1 MYNNLQI
8 LSSTSFS
15 PATCLPSVV
24 CTKEGW
30 RGSIQHQ
37 LSSSLMNQLTNL
49 IIPLQLSRELYKS
62 TLFMQNEPNSY
73 HGHPARGALLS
84 VCSIRGYAT
93 FQPFELHE
101 NRRKN
106 EPKRTQNEPN
116 FSPKLASFS
125 PKLALFYKEIFAF
138 ANNFNLFAGLQSK
151 NAEHSCGRERF
162 CAKSVILKEK
172 SFENTKVSEINPCPP
187 VASRRPR
194 GLGAEGPRLLAGQS
208 VKSVSKIISAFSVN
222 SAVKKSAEI
231 RGYIF
236 RVFSCDFV
244 VEKNKIPAVKQE
256 GKYVKMKKGKIPGV
270 EFNLLIPYWHPDF
283 SSALRNRGK
292 LH

>member
-1 MYNNLQI
+1 MFNSIHHKN
-8 LSSTSFS
+8 LSSLAVAGTATLVS
-15 PATCLPSVV
+15 PATC
-24 CTKEGW
+24 G
-30 RGSIQHQ
+30 RGLFSRNCQIRS
-37 LSSSLMNQLTNL
+37 LSC
-49 IIPLQLSRELYKS
+49 KS
-62 TLFMQNEPNSY
+62 FQNPARNKNKIMQNKANFKNSKNDITPCIRRRY
-73 HGHPARGALLS
+73 ESFQSFFHP
-84 VCSIRGYAT
+84 
-93 FQPFELHE
+93 
-101 NRRKN
+101 KN
-106 EPKRTQNEPN
+106 KAKQTQNEPN
-116 FSPKLASFS
+116 FRPKLALFS
-125 PKLALFYKEIFAF
+125 RILALFYKEIFAF
-138 ANNFNLFAGLQSK
+138 ANNLNLFADFK
-151 NAEHSCGRERF
+151 KEHIKMLCGRGRF
-162 CAKSVILKEK
+162 YGKSSLFEEK
-172 SFENTKVSEINPCPP
+172 SFENTQVSEINPCPP